1 MHETALTHW
10 AHDIRNAL
18 STIALYVDTLDD
30 PENPQSRKTVA
41 ATQALL
47 GRVAAMC
54 SGAVKQV
61 RDGAPGIA
69 RGRLDVARTIAQ
81 VRELVA
87 ATLPAGVSLHV
98 DAAEPTL
105 VLADAQD
112 VFRILFNL
120 LHNAAAVSRHSKT
133 LRTICVTLTRTEAS
147 VAIAVSDDGPGLPE
161 AVRAQLFLGGRSFTG
176 GSGQGLAI
184 ARELAERNGGMLQLR
199 DTTRGATFVL
209 ELPLEPAAA
218 DRVALL
224 YAARDRRH
232 AAA

>member
-1 MHETALTHW
+1 MHDTALTHW

-18 STIALYVDTLDD
+18 STIALYVDTLD
-30 PENPQSRKTVA
+30 NPQDPRSRRTVA

-47 GRVAAMC
+47 GRVATMC
-54 SGAVKQV
+54 SGAAKQA
-61 RDGAPGIA
+61 REGAPAIA
-69 RGRLDVARTIAQ
+69 RARFDVARTIMQ

-87 ATLPAGVSLHV
+87 TTLPPGVSLHV
-98 DAAEPTL
+98 DAAEPTF
-105 VLADAQD
+105 VLADGQD

-120 LHNAAAVSRHSKT
+120 LHNAAGIARRT
-133 LRTICVTLTRTEAS
+133 NALRTICVTLKRAEAT

-184 ARELAERNGGMLQLR
+184 ARELAERNGGTLKLR
-199 DTTRGATFVL
+199 DTARGATFVL
-209 ELPLEPAAA
+209 EVPLDPPAV

-224 YAARDRRH
+224 YATRERRH